1 MRKQTFNYIKN
12 RLFEYAKFSIGNT
25 CEDLEFFNF
34 EDNMMYMF
42 HNDQEVIQDVND
54 WLLELFPAYVGMID
68 YGTTNGLEVKMSRCR
83 PSYFASIPI
92 YPEKETV
99 I

>member
-12 RLFEYAKFSIGNT
+12 QLIEYAKFSVGNT

-42 HNDQEVIQDVND
+42 HNDQEVIQVVYD
-54 WLLELFPAYVGMID
+54 WLLELFPAYAGMID
-68 YGTTNGLEVKMSRCR
+68 YGATKGLEVTMSGSR
-83 PSYFASIPI
+83 PSYYASIPI